1 MPREKCGA
9 KNLCLELRQRARM
22 KETLVIFTVKA
33 VFALTLDADEAAKH
47 SLYDDLQNEDD
58 CC

>member
-1 MPREKCGA
+1 MQQ
-9 KNLCLELRQRARM
+9 NLCLELRQCARM

-33 VFALTLDADEAAKH
+33 VLALTLDAEEAAKH
-47 SLYDDLQNEDD
+47 PFYDDIQNEVN